1 MKTSACHRSSIEMQG
16 HEAACAHR
24 SRRRRL
30 LAIGGCR
37 FLSTLAVIL
46 ISGGT
51 ILAQASN
58 PSYKSD
64 ATRAGN
70 VENGKR
76 IFEMQGC
83 QKCHG
88 REGQGGTR
96 TEKQGAAPRISPSRL
111 SLSAF
116 LQFVRRPA
124 GQMPQFSSHDV
135 SDSQL
140 ADLYAFLQSL
150 GPSVKPEVPSS
161 ASAKNGQRLY
171 AAFGCYECHN
181 GEGQGSVSTGGSR
194 LGPPEIPFAAFV
206 SYIRQPT
213 NQMPPYPVKVV
224 SDAELADIYAF
235 LRSLP
240 KPPPSKD
247 IPLLNQ

>member
-1 MKTSACHRSSIEMQG
+1 MKTSARPSNEMQPN
-16 HEAACAHR
+16 EAVCGRR
-24 SRRRRL
+24 SGRRWL
-30 LAIGGCR
+30 VAIEGCV
-37 FLSTLAVIL
+37 FLSTMAVMP
-46 ISGGT
+46 ISSPPGM
-51 ILAQASN
+51 AQASD
-58 PSYKSD
+58 PSHKSQS
-64 ATRAGN
+64 TLAGN

-76 IFEMQGC
+76 IFENQGC
-83 QKCHG
+83 QRCHG
-88 REGQGGTR
+88 SEGQGGTR
-96 TEKQGAAPRISPSRL
+96 GEKQGAAPQISPSRL

-116 LQFVRRPA
+116 LVSVRRPA
-124 GQMPQFSSHDV
+124 GQMPAFSSREV

-140 ADLYAFLQSL
+140 SDVYAFLQS
-150 GPSVKPEVPSS
+150 SATSRMPEIPSS
-161 ASAKNGQRLY
+161 ASAKNGRRLY

-194 LGPPEIPFAAFV
+194 LGPPEIPFAAFA
-206 SYIRQPT
+206 SYVRQPT

-224 SDAELADIYAF
+224 SDAQLADIYVF